1 MPVAVLRSMPI
12 VALRLLWY
20 KTRPWSANRNLWA
33 AKGGGITSAELLHTR
48 TDTAVGVPG
57 KPGRQLGYVED

>member
-1 MPVAVLRSMPI
+1 MPI

-20 KTRPWSANRNLWA
+20 KTRPWSVNRNLWRA
-33 AKGGGITSAELLHTR
+33 RDGRIASAELLHTR
-48 TDTAVGVPG
+48 TGTAVGVPG